1 MSVGAVTTAAS
12 LLLNFL
18 HGYSVIRA
26 DGLTSGSL
34 HPLLVLIITSLPV
47 GAIGF
52 GSHLRIACVR
62 NFRSRV
68 PRTGEE
74 SEVSVIER
82 RDQGTTPKALGSG
95 PADRTRCRSVPT
107 SRFPPAAPVPDGP
120 CAYRSADRSR
130 TAGVVELDPA
140 RVELGRKALAGLAE
154 DGVSPTRDA
163 LRARM
168 GVGNNK
174 ASAV

>member
-82 RDQGTTPKALGSG
+82 RDQGTTPKALGS
-95 PADRTRCRSVPT
+95 
-107 SRFPPAAPVPDGP
+107 DGP
-120 CAYRSADRSR
+120 SRVAGRLRSIRRVAVSVNRCAKAVANTGFSR
-130 TAGVVELDPA
+130 VDTFHGE
-140 RVELGRKALAGLAE
+140 
-154 DGVSPTRDA
+154 
-163 LRARM
+163 
-168 GVGNNK
+168 
-174 ASAV
+174 